1 MNNLFI
7 RLYLDED
14 VNILVAKLLK
24 ARGFDALTVRDAG
37 KLQIS
42 DSEQLSYAV
51 SQQRALVTHNRGDF
65 EELVQQYFD
74 TGQKHY
80 GVFLAVRRPPQKI
93 AKLLM
98 NVLNQITADEMADQ
112 VRYV

>member
-14 VNILVAKLLK
+14 VNILVSKLLK
-24 ARGFDALTVRDAG
+24 TKGFDALTVRDAE

-42 DSEQLSYAV
+42 DPEQLNYAV

-65 EELVQQYFD
+65 EELVQQYFA
-74 TGQKHY
+74 TGQKRY

-98 NVLNQITADEMADQ
+98 NILNQITADEMVNQ
-112 VRYV
+112 VRYI